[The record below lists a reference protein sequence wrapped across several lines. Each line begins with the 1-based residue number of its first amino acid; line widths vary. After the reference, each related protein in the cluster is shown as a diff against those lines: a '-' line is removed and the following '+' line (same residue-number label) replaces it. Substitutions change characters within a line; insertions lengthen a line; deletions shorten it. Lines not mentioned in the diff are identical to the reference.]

1 MQILMVSTIT
11 CTDKQASIGI
21 KVESL
26 EKVILGFSKL
36 LTMIEEDVQAQE
48 RTFHAQLMHRSQQNK
63 KLPTGAALFVD
74 TPTAHCCF
82 CQQQHISDQ
91 WV

>member
-48 RTFHAQLMHRSQQNK
+48 RTFARTAYESQQTK